1 MATKRESEKLDLI
14 LSNQQNQKETIE
26 KVSEDVH
33 GIYRAVYGDKVNKV
47 EGLLSRQLQD
57 EQRHKELKK
66 DIEPVIRVHNFIT
79 SGKMWSIIIALGG
92 IIGGIIKYLQYNG

>member
-1 MATKRESEKLDLI
+1 MEYSF
-14 LSNQQNQKETIE
+14 STIIW
-26 KVSEDVH
+26 SD
-33 GIYRAVYGDKVNKV
+33 
-47 EGLLSRQLQD
+47 
-57 EQRHKELKK
+57 ELKK